1 LPKTTSVH
9 GLKELQPDAAVK
21 LRENFEID
29 QEEAGIPGNG
39 EKGLTSSNWPNY
51 LISFTWPGL

>member
-1 LPKTTSVH
+1 VH